1 MHIFNKHIFFL
12 AGFIL
17 GILIAANVIGI
28 IIGNTL
34 YLMLNKQGLSNLVPA
49 LVDYSQNVEQ
59 IKKYEVEKKWEHVS
73 ITASDGYIMT
83 GTYIK
88 NPIPTD
94 KSVLIMHGLYQNRS
108 MSISYVPLYQ
118 KLGFNVLLVDLRGHG
133 ESQGELTWGKNE
145 TTDIDKWMEYLK
157 DQKGNRIIGIQG
169 ISLGA
174 AYALLHSGS
183 NSPINA
189 DFYVEDS
196 SYDDLSD
203 IYQEKLQSFL
213 QLDNNDTFIVHVLWF
228 YCQAAMYWHT
238 GETMTSL
245 SPLRAVFH
253 DQKPILFLHGGAD
266 TLVPVSSMQKLYAAC
281 PSYKELH
288 IFPNAQHAV
297 AISSDPDEYYNVLK
311 QFLTNI
317 GIVK

>member
-1 MHIFNKHIFFL
+1 M
-12 AGFIL
+12 
-17 GILIAANVIGI
+17 

-34 YLMLNKQGLSNLVPA
+34 YLMLNKRNLVDLVPT

-59 IKKYEVEKKWEHVS
+59 IKKYEVEKKGEHVS
-73 ITASDGYIMT
+73 IATSDGYMMI

-88 NPIPTD
+88 SPIPTD
-94 KSVLIMHGLYQNRS
+94 KSVLIMHGLYQNRF

-133 ESQGELTWGKNE
+133 ESQGALTWGKNE
-145 TTDIDKWMEYLK
+145 ITDIDKWMEYLK
-157 DQKGNRIIGIQG
+157 SQKGNRIIGIHG

-183 NSPINA
+183 SSPIKA

-213 QLDNNDTFIVHVLWF
+213 QLDNNDAFIVRILWF

-238 GETMTSL
+238 GETMTTL
-245 SPLRAVFH
+245 SPLRAVLH
-253 DQKPILFLHGGAD
+253 DQKPTLFLHGGAD
-266 TLVPVSSMQKLYAAC
+266 TLVSVNSMQKLYTAC

-288 IFPNAQHAV
+288 IFPNVQHAV
-297 AISSDPDEYYNVLK
+297 AIAADPDEYYNVLK
-311 QFLTNI
+311 QFLINI
-317 GIVK
+317 GIIK